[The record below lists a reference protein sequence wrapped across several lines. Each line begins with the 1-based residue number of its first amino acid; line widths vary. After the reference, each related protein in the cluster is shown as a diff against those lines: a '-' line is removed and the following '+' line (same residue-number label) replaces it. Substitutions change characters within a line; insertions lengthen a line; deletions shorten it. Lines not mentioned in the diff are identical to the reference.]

1 MERKVLEE
9 LQEGKEIEVS
19 VVQLD
24 LRVTLVYKA

>member
-1 MERKVLEE
+1 MERKESEE

>member
-1 MERKVLEE
+1 MERKESEE

-19 VVQLD
+19 VVQSD